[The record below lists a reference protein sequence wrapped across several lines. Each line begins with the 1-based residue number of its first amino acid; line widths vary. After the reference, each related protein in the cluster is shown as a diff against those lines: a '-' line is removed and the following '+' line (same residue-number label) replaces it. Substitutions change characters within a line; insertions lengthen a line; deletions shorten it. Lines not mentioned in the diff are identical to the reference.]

1 MKILLALCLVAVSLA
16 SEDALSVILKSPKA
30 TLKLY
35 GDFKTKQNIKYV
47 AAEDRMR
54 FRLFKKNAEFVA
66 SSNLVFEDS
75 ADYELNFFSAM
86 TEDEKKQWLGLNAT
100 NHLPND
106 DIPVPLSASLSTPSE
121 KLWVNE
127 GAVTE
132 VKNQRSCGSCWT
144 FAAVGGLET
153 RYKVLSGRLRNF
165 AEQEY
170 LDCVYEGQKDGCRG
184 GWPDNA
190 YSYSANNGGRLAATA
205 DYSYEASDS
214 ACKAS
219 SKPNAALAY
228 KIDGYTSAGS
238 TEASNIAALASGS
251 LSMAFEVTNKLH
263 QYRSGIMRDDTCT
276 GRINHGV
283 TGVGYTANYVLVKNS
298 WGAGWGDNGFVKFA
312 RNHGNCDPSG
322 DDDDIPDPVCEDKA
336 VNCTREYCTYQDIA
350 NKYCR
355 KTCGM
360 CCPSGTIRCPDSVCR
375 HEHMC

>member
-1 MKILLALCLVAVSLA
+1 
-16 SEDALSVILKSPKA
+16 
-30 TLKLY
+30 
-35 GDFKTKQNIKYV
+35 
-47 AAEDRMR
+47 
-54 FRLFKKNAEFVA
+54 
-66 SSNLVFEDS
+66 
-75 ADYELNFFSAM
+75 
-86 TEDEKKQWLGLNAT
+86 
-100 NHLPND
+100 
-106 DIPVPLSASLSTPSE
+106 
-121 KLWVNE
+121 
-127 GAVTE
+127 
-132 VKNQRSCGSCWT
+132 
-144 FAAVGGLET
+144 
-153 RYKVLSGRLRNF
+153 LRNF
-165 AEQEY
+165 AEHEY
-170 LDCVYEGQKDGCRG
+170 LDCVYEGKLDGCRG

-190 YSYSANNGGRLAATA
+190 YSYSADNGGRLAATA
-205 DYSYEASDS
+205 DYPYEASDS

-238 TEASNIAALASGS
+238 TEASNIVALASGS
-251 LSMAFEVTNKLH
+251 LSMAFEVTNKLQ

-312 RNHGNCDPSG
+312 RNHGNCELFKYSSHARLSSTGSSDSGPDDKATNYNPSG

-336 VNCTREYCTYQDIA
+336 VNCTREYCTYQNIA